1 MAIELAGAIGL
12 GGKRPSILTGLG
24 ETIGKIGG
32 DISEGIQR
40 NQAAQA
46 VAQRKEQEKSDMV
59 IDYWNKKLNIENPG
73 DVYNQDW
80 ENQLRPF
87 INERLNELTKMQI
100 EGKGSSFINA
110 KGVQFANEI
119 SDKIGIA
126 KKDFN
131 TGAKLGKYFNNP
143 DEYETEEARQ
153 SWAERLNKPL
163 EERAKDVD
171 FVETDITQKSIFPK
185 PVSLEK
191 EIKEI
196 NPSFDLGETFVK
208 EIVVDGSNRYKIDE
222 KGLADIKS
230 RVIDDFVNG
239 RMSKYQKSLMRQAE
253 IMTRDTNPP
262 DYNENDTP
270 EQFAQKK
277 QTQVLNAMG
286 SLFDRDW
293 NTIQDEAIK
302 KATNKRTIRTESEY
316 GSGRYSG
323 SAGSTNFVQGVG
335 GSSVG
340 DVTNEI
346 NKINFQIKH
355 FDIAIDKI
363 KKEQSKVEGS
373 ENKLQHKNKI
383 NDIKTERKKAEDKIK
398 ELEEKKKGFLIQG
411 SDKIHLSMKS
421 RPSFVLTDEQ
431 GKQVKGVSAT
441 DVLFD
446 KVNGTPIGILG
457 VYGSGKNQQEEIFP
471 LTDDSNGMRNAAELI
486 VQFKQ
491 RKDDFIGHLKK
502 IKAPESHIEGL
513 NRLIS
518 RMAKDD
524 TKAKSEKDYGTRP
537 DGTKKGS
544 GFLGEIKTKDG
555 KVMTEKTASI
565 DFGVGEMD
573 IPLIVNGL
581 SKEEIDVLA
590 SGKKPTKTI
599 IDKAVNHAKKR
610 MSEGLSPYE
619 NGGELKSK
627 SGKPIKLN
635 LQTMQYEYK

>member
-32 DISEGIQR
+32 DITEGIQR

-153 SWAERLNKPL
+153 SWGERLNKPL

-208 EIVVDGSNRYKIDE
+208 EIVEDGTNRYKIDRE
-222 KGLADIKS
+222 GLADIKS
-230 RVIDDFVNG
+230 RVVDDIKNG

-253 IMTRDTNPP
+253 IMTRDTNP
-262 DYNENDTP
+262 YNENDTP

-277 QTQVLNAMG
+277 QTQLLDAMNM
-286 SLFDRDW
+286 LFERDW

-323 SAGSTNFVQGVG
+323 SAGSTSFVQGVS

-340 DVTNEI
+340 NVTDEI
-346 NKINFQIKH
+346 N
-355 FDIAIDKI
+355 
-363 KKEQSKVEGS
+363 S
-373 ENKLQHKNKI
+373 LKNKI
-383 NDIKTERKKAEDKIK
+383 IGINTGIASLEKSKKKVGKEAGEGIKAISIPEYKTERKEAEAKIK
-398 ELEEKKKGFLIQG
+398 ELEEKRKSLLVQE

-421 RPSFVLTDEQ
+421 RSSFVLTDEQ

-457 VYGSGKNQQEEIFP
+457 VYGSGKNQQEKIFP
-471 LTDDSNGMRNAAELI
+471 LTNDANGRTNAAELI
-486 VQFKQ
+486 GQFKQ

-502 IKAPESHIEGL
+502 IKAPESNIEGF

-518 RMAKDD
+518 RRAKDD